1 MTSISAEE
9 PAVIEKAAPEGLS
22 VQEAAPAPVL
32 KRVPVIAHTVRAG
45 SRMSRWIAPLLTLAA
60 VIAIWTTASDHV
72 LDHARQFLLP
82 SPVQVWRGG
91 LVDAATRAEILDA
104 LWSTTQVALSGLG
117 ISIVVG
123 VLFAVLMSQA
133 RWVELSLYPYA
144 VILQTIPI
152 LAVVPLLGFWFGYE
166 FTARVIVCVL
176 ISVFPII
183 TNTLFGIRSVDA
195 SLHDQFSLFRASR
208 LQRLLHLQL
217 PAALP
222 TALTG
227 FTISAG
233 LSVVGSIIADFF
245 FRQGEPGIGRLI
257 DSYRQSLE
265 TDKMIAALLLSS
277 AVGVLLYVVLDR
289 ITHWVTARRS
299 PSRV

>member
-1 MTSISAEE
+1 MPTAAT
-9 PAVIEKAAPEGLS
+9 PAAAAPDEPTTNSLN
-22 VQEAAPAPVL
+22 PVE
-32 KRVPVIAHTVRAG
+32 VIAHASRTG
-45 SRMSRWIAPLLTLAA
+45 SRLSRWLAPLITLAV
-60 VIAIWTTASDHV
+60 VIGIWTFISDHV
-72 LDHARQFLLP
+72 LDPTRQFLLP
-82 SPVQVWRGG
+82 SPLEVWRAGI
-91 LVDAATRAEILDA
+91 VDSVTRAEILNA
-104 LWSTTQVALSGLG
+104 LWSTTKVALVGLSL
-117 ISIVVG
+117 SIIFG
-123 VLFAVLMSQA
+123 VLLAVLMSQA
-133 RWVELSLYPYA
+133 RWIELSLYPYA

-176 ISVFPII
+176 ISIFPVI
-183 TNTLFGIRSVDA
+183 TNTLFGIRSVDS

-208 LQRLLHLQL
+208 LQRLRHLQL

-227 FTISAG
+227 CTIAAG

-277 AVGVLLYVVLDR
+277 AVGVLLYIFFDR

-299 PSRV
+299 PARS